1 MESSIPPKARTL
13 RNGLHNAG
21 LRHIIP
27 GMFNQKLLE
36 ECSNAHGVSGFEGEI
51 RELVRQELS
60 SCGESTCTAAGLQ
73 ICSRKV
79 ENAVPTVSLIAHMD
93 EVGFMVQGITPDGY
107 LTLVPLG
114 GWWNHTLP
122 SQRVLVL
129 TRSGDK
135 IPGQIAT
142 KPPHLLPEAQ
152 RRQVMADD
160 ALFID
165 VGASGQAEVE
175 QLGITPGC
183 PVVPDVCMQPLAI
196 PHRWMGK
203 AFDNRNGVYCMLEA
217 MKQLCA
223 EQVACNLNAIG
234 TVMEEVGTR
243 GARAIPAEM
252 VGDVAIILEGAP
264 ADDTPGQSSICRQG
278 VVGKGVQVRLFDPT
292 HITHPKLADMV
303 LQVASEAGIPHQAAV
318 RRTGGTDAAACYAH
332 WQGIPTIVLSTPTR
346 YIHSHNGI
354 IDDRDLCAC
363 CDLVCAIVRKIAA
376 CHLNA
381 TDFVS

>member
-1 MESSIPPKARTL
+1 M
-13 RNGLHNAG
+13 
-21 LRHIIP
+21 

-51 RELVRQELS
+51 CELIRRELSE
-60 SCGESTCTAAGLQ
+60 CGESTRTAAGLQ
-73 ICSRKV
+73 ICSRKAG
-79 ENAVPTVSLIAHMD
+79 ENAPTVSLIAHMD

-122 SQRVLVL
+122 SQRVLVQ
-129 TRSGDK
+129 TRAGAN

-165 VGASGQAEVE
+165 VGASCQAEVE
-175 QLGITPGC
+175 QLGIAPGC
-183 PVVPDVCMQPLAI
+183 PVVPDVHMQALAL

-217 MKQLCA
+217 MKQLCS
-223 EQVACNLNAIG
+223 EQVDCNIHAIG

-278 VVGKGVQVRLFDPT
+278 VVGKGVQIRLFDPT
-292 HITHPKLADMV
+292 HITHPALADLV
-303 LQVASEAGIPHQAAV
+303 LDVAREASIPHQVAV

-332 WQGIPTIVLSTPTR
+332 WQGTPAIVLSTPTR

-363 CDLVCAIVRKIAA
+363 CDLVSAIVRRIAELRLKA
-376 CHLNA
+376 E
-381 TDFVS
+381 DFVS

>member
-1 MESSIPPKARTL
+1 MNYT
-13 RNGLHNAG
+13 G
-21 LRHIIP
+21 
-27 GMFNQKLLE
+27 GMLNRELLE

-51 RELVRQELS
+51 RSLVQRELQA
-60 SCGESTCTAAGLQ
+60 CGEQVRTAAGLQ
-73 ICSRKV
+73 ICRYRAEAGAPV
-79 ENAVPTVSLIAHMD
+79 VSLIAHMD
-93 EVGFMVQGITPDGY
+93 EVGFMVQGVTPDGY

-122 SQRVLVL
+122 AQRVLVL
-129 TRSGDK
+129 TRQGVK

-152 RRQVMADD
+152 RKQVMTDD

-165 VGASGQAEVE
+165 IGASCADEVL
-175 QLGITPGC
+175 QLGIRPGC
-183 PVVPDVCMQPLAI
+183 PVVPDVRMQPLAL

-203 AFDNRNGVYCMLEA
+203 AFDNRNGVYCMIEA
-217 MKQLCA
+217 MKRLAA
-223 EQVACNLNAIG
+223 ERVACGVNAIG

-243 GARAIPAEM
+243 GARAISAEW

-264 ADDTPGQSSICRQG
+264 ADDTPGQSSVCRQG
-278 VVGKGVQVRLFDPT
+278 VPGQGVQIRLFDPT
-292 HITHPKLADMV
+292 HITPPALADLV
-303 LQVASEAGIPHQAAV
+303 QEVACACGIPHQVAV

-332 WQGIPTIVLSTPTR
+332 WQGIPAIVLSAPTR

-363 CDLVCAIVRKIAA
+363 VDLVCALVRQIAA
-376 CHLNA
+376 RGLKA
-381 TDFVS
+381 IDFVL

>member
-1 MESSIPPKARTL
+1 
-13 RNGLHNAG
+13 
-21 LRHIIP
+21 
-27 GMFNQKLLE
+27 MFNQKLLE

-51 RELVRQELS
+51 RKLIRRELS
-60 SCGESTCTAAGLQ
+60 ECGEAGCTAAGLQ
-73 ICSRKV
+73 ICSHKV
-79 ENAVPTVSLIAHMD
+79 GKEAPTVSLIAHMD

-122 SQRVLVL
+122 SQRVLVM
-129 TRSGDK
+129 TRTEAK

-165 VGASGQAEVE
+165 VGASCQAEVE
-175 QLGITPGC
+175 ELGITPGC
-183 PVVPDVCMQPLAI
+183 PVVPDVHMQPLAL

-203 AFDNRNGVYCMLEA
+203 AFDNRNGVYCMVEA

-223 EQVACNLNAIG
+223 EKVDCNIHAIG

-243 GARAIPAEM
+243 GARAIPASM

-278 VVGKGVQVRLFDPT
+278 VVGKGVQIRLFDPT
-292 HITHPKLADMV
+292 HITPPALADWV
-303 LQVASEAGIPHQAAV
+303 LQVAQEANIPHQAAV

-332 WQGIPTIVLSTPTR
+332 WQGIPAIVLSTPTR

-363 CDLVCAIVRKIAA
+363 ADLVCAMVRRIAA
-376 CHLNA
+376 QQLKS
-381 TDFVS
+381 TFFSS